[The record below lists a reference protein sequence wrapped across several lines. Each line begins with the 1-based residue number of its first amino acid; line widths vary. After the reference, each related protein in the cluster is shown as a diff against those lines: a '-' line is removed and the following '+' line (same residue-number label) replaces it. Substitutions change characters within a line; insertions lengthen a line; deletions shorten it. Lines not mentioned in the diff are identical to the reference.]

1 MTDSYLALVNEII
14 NGGNIVVFRWRNE
27 KGWPVEFVTENVKD
41 LLGYSNKDF
50 IDGILTYEELID
62 ENDLTKVH
70 EEVERMIINGEDSN
84 HTYAPYRL
92 ITADKKEIWVET
104 IASIKRNSHNDCT
117 FFEGTTRDISHRIRN
132 DRRLRTLSAAV
143 EQNPASIVIT
153 DLDGNIEYVNPK
165 FTEITGYTFAEAL
178 GKNPNILKSGEQNDL
193 FYKKMWEALS
203 CGETWHGSFQNKK
216 KNGDF
221 FIEDA
226 VIGPIKDETGAIIKY
241 LAIKEDIT
249 AKNELEERLRQS
261 QRLEAIG
268 HLAGGIAHDFNNIL
282 TAINGYVE
290 LALLE
295 SKDNEE
301 LVSDIQQIKLAGE
314 RASNLTRQLLTFSR
328 KERYEPQTINV
339 VDRIRNLENMMHHLI
354 MEDIHLET
362 NLREDT
368 PKISADPWQFEQII
382 VNLVVNAADAI
393 RAHPDPLEKNIVVKT
408 EKRYLDKTLTAANR
422 DMDEGWYLYM
432 EVSDSGTGIP
442 EEIRKHIF
450 EPFFTTKGK
459 NKGTGLGLATVY
471 GIIEQN
477 NAGIEVESHP
487 KHGSIFKIYWKVKE
501 ENVELE
507 NDAANKVLK
516 AKPGETILFVEDNDQ
531 IRRLHTKHLKILG
544 YNVITASNGVEALQK
559 LQFTDEK
566 VDLLFTD
573 VIMPVMDGY
582 ELSKQVENIRPGLP
596 VIFASGY
603 LDGQLNEDIRVLG
616 DDHFLHKP
624 YSIHDISLKVR
635 NLLDG

>member
-1 MTDSYLALVNEII
+1 MDNNYLELVNEII
-14 NGGNIVVFRWRNE
+14 SGSNIVVFRWLSK
-27 KGWPVEFVTENVKD
+27 KGWPVEFVTENVYE
-41 LLGYSNKDF
+41 LLGYKSTDF
-50 IDGILTYEELID
+50 IEGTLDYEDLIN

-70 EEVERMIINGEDSN
+70 EEVERMLINGEDSN

-92 ITADKKEIWVET
+92 IKADKREIWVET
-104 IASIKRNSHNDCT
+104 IASIKRNSNGDGLY
-117 FFEGTTRDISHRIRN
+117 FEGTTRDITQRIRN
-132 DRRLRTLSAAV
+132 ERRLRTLSAAV

-165 FTEITGYTFAEAL
+165 FTEVTGYTFAEAL
-178 GKNPNILKSGEQNDL
+178 GKNPNILKSGEQGVN
-193 FYKKMWEALS
+193 FYKLMWEALS
-203 CGETWHGSFQNKK
+203 CGETWHGIFQNKK
-216 KNGDF
+216 KNGDYF
-221 FIEDA
+221 TEEA
-226 VIGPIKDETGAIIKY
+226 VIGPIKDESGTIIKY

-249 AKNELEERLRQS
+249 EKNELEERLRQS

-295 SKDNEE
+295 SNENEE

-314 RASNLTRQLLTFSR
+314 RASNLTKQLLTFSR
-328 KERYEPQTINV
+328 KERYEPQIINV

-362 NLREDT
+362 DLHEDT

-393 RAHPDPLEKNIVVKT
+393 RAHSDPLEKNISVKT
-408 EKRYLDKTLTAANR
+408 ERLYLEKSLVVANR
-422 DMDEGWYLYM
+422 EMSEGWYLYL
-432 EVSDSGTGIP
+432 EVADTGTGIP
-442 EEIRKHIF
+442 EDIKKHIF
-450 EPFFTTKGK
+450 EPFFTTKGV

-477 NAGIEVESHP
+477 EAGIDLESHP
-487 KHGSIFKIYWKVKE
+487 KHGTIFKIYWKIAE
-501 ENVELE
+501 EINELE
-507 NDAANKVLK
+507 DDNLNKVIK
-516 AKPGETILFVEDNDQ
+516 AKEGETILFVEDNDQ

-559 LQFTDEK
+559 LQFTETR

-582 ELSKQVENIRPGLP
+582 ELSKQVQNLRPGLP
-596 VIFASGY
+596 VVFASGY
-603 LDGQLNEDIRVLG
+603 LDGQLNEDIRKMG
-616 DDHFLHKP
+616 DDHFIHKP

-635 NLLDG
+635 NLLDR